1 METKDFIKQY
11 NELKEKHPD
20 AIYVF
25 RKDNW
30 AYEIYFD
37 DAKIASKICSF
48 TLGII
53 ENTEIPFISFSNDK
67 LDLCITKLVRF
78 GKRVAILEPLK
89 EPSKV
94 TELVKNY
101 NSKRYGTDKQRNV

>member
-1 METKDFIKQY
+1 METKDFIERYK
-11 NELKEKHPD
+11 ELKEKHPD

-30 AYEIYFD
+30 TYEIYFD
-37 DAKIASKICSF
+37 DAKIASKICGF
-48 TLGII
+48 TLAQI
-53 ENTEIPFISFSNDK
+53 ENTEIPLISFSDDK
-67 LDLCITKLVRF
+67 LDLCISKLVRF

-94 TELVKNY
+94 TKLVK
-101 NSKRYGTDKQRNV
+101 YGTNKQRNV

>member
-11 NELKEKHPD
+11 KELKEKHPG

-30 AYEIYFD
+30 TYEIYFD
-37 DAKIASKICSF
+37 DAKIASKICGF
-48 TLGII
+48 TLGQI
-53 ENTEIPFISFSNDK
+53 ENTEIPLISFSDDK

-78 GKRVAILEPLK
+78 GKRVAILDHLK
-89 EPSKV
+89 SLK
-94 TELVKNY
+94 K
-101 NSKRYGTDKQRNV
+101 